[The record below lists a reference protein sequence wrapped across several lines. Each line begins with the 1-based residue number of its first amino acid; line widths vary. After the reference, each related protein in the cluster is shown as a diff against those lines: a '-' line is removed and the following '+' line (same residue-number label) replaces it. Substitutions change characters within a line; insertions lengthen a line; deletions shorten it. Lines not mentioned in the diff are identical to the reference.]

1 MKKINHGLNL
11 TLLGGVALLVI
22 GNSPA
27 TLLPFIVGTLEDGF
41 NLDKQTTGSIV
52 STELIAMSLSA
63 IFFGSLVSKIN
74 LRVSAIVGS
83 AIMVIGYYI
92 CSLIN
97 DIEVLRL
104 IRGFSGLA
112 SGLLIA
118 SGHRVLAA
126 SVNPERAYA
135 AFTFLISVT
144 GALFLFLAGVASEK
158 GGYTSLFSTFSLI
171 FIFIFPLTL
180 LAKTTNKSTSVEEA
194 DTNGLNNN
202 KLFFLIIAGVIFSAI
217 PSGGMWAFVERLGV
231 QIGISQ
237 YDIGKV
243 TAYSLLAGVFAPVVV
258 WLLGNRYGRK
268 NPITISLIIILISLI
283 YILKTMDFNSY
294 LIGNITWNFSYM
306 VLVIFVLAAAAKLS
320 PNGKLA
326 SWLNAATLFSQAS
339 APIIFGSILN
349 NLSFPNLLPYLVAS
363 ICISLFCIVL
373 TRDKLNQ

>member
-63 IFFGSLVSKIN
+63 IFFGSLASKIN
-74 LRVSAIVGS
+74 LRISAILGS
-83 AIMVIGYYI
+83 VIVVTGYYI

-97 DIEVLRL
+97 DIEILRL

-126 SVNPERAYA
+126 SDNPERAYA

-144 GALFLFLAGVASEK
+144 GALFLFLAGIASEK

-180 LAKTTNKSTSVEEA
+180 LAQATNKSTSIEEV
-194 DTNGLNNN
+194 DTHDSNT
-202 KLFFLIIAGVIFSAI
+202 V
-217 PSGGMWAFVERLGV
+217 
-231 QIGISQ
+231 
-237 YDIGKV
+237 
-243 TAYSLLAGVFAPVVV
+243 
-258 WLLGNRYGRK
+258 
-268 NPITISLIIILISLI
+268 
-283 YILKTMDFNSY
+283 SY
-294 LIGNITWNFSYM
+294 THL
-306 VLVIFVLAAAAKLS
+306 
-320 PNGKLA
+320 
-326 SWLNAATLFSQAS
+326 TL
-339 APIIFGSILN
+339 PTT
-349 NLSFPNLLPYLVAS
+349 PYV
-363 ICISLFCIVL
+363 
-373 TRDKLNQ
+373 